1 MVWYPYLL
9 ETSTHISPPSMSCR
23 KTPGAMWIVL
33 GFFYHWC
40 LGRCLGHCDRT
51 IGFIVWTATGGL
63 FLQLRKWR
71 MSRRQEFTIF
81 YVWKKWLVVVLWR
94 LDKTSEKNVESMN
107 LSTRFLKK
115 KTMGWFR
122 TCFASLKPPKCVF
135 SPKKNWCQEDV
146 LGCVLTGPL
155 GGDMDA
161 AFQYEEQ
168 AAVCTE
174 QSYPYTAKN
183 GQCHASAC
191 TVGIPDHGVTGGCFQ
206 KKGMFPPKLDGL

>member
-115 KTMGWFR
+115 KRWDGFELV
-122 TCFASLKPPKCVF
+122 SLLWNPPNVF
-135 SPKKNWCQEDV
+135 FP
-146 LGCVLTGPL
+146 
-155 GGDMDA
+155 
-161 AFQYEEQ
+161 
-168 AAVCTE
+168 
-174 QSYPYTAKN
+174 
-183 GQCHASAC
+183 
-191 TVGIPDHGVTGGCFQ
+191 Q
-206 KKGMFPPKLDGL
+206 KKLVSRGRVGMCFDGSIRWWHGCSLPVWRAGSSVYRTELSLHR